1 MFGKERSLQMIDV
14 RKLESLLERGPYDL
28 RQEFVE
34 EVLCVQ
40 ASCH

>member
-1 MFGKERSLQMIDV
+1 MHRTTSSV
-14 RKLESLLERGPYDL
+14 ARGPYDL